1 MQLTPLGMLLGDL
14 STLSA
19 ASSYYGYAA
28 DIVRVAGINE
38 TMTQHNLMKVDT
50 ACQSIQCQMSNVNAA
65 YLGNIGAVSIMDG
78 VKVSTFF
85 LPLPDPALLPDGS
98 PPPGGW
104 PDPPDNSL
112 RDLWDAAEIYAPNLN
127 ARNQMAVV
135 ANKIPPP
142 AYLWMFLMK
151 TRGSPWSRVQHE
163 IAEIWLGGYSEFTIA
178 LLGGLK
184 RIYVEPFTPEPLCCC

>member
-1 MQLTPLGMLLGDL
+1 M
-14 STLSA
+14 
-19 ASSYYGYAA
+19 
-28 DIVRVAGINE
+28 
-38 TMTQHNLMKVDT
+38 
-50 ACQSIQCQMSNVNAA
+50 
-65 YLGNIGAVSIMDG
+65 
-78 VKVSTFF
+78 KVSTFF

-135 ANKIPPP
+135 ASKIPPP

-184 RIYVEPFTPEPLCCC
+184 RIYVEPFTPKPAIITRDEAWRRCCQRTVAVLGVFGDPDYRR